1 MFFANISYLL
11 LFIPLIGYVVWYLIK
26 GKSMKPA
33 MKVSTIAPFGR
44 NIKSFR
50 NRILHL
56 PFALRVLTLSMVIIV
71 LARPQSSDSWEESDI
86 EGIDIML
93 ATDVS
98 TSMLAM
104 DLKPNRIEA
113 AKEVA
118 AQFVSSRKNDNIGL
132 TIFAGESFTQCPLTI
147 DHAVMLN
154 MLNAVKCDIALNGII
169 EDGTAIGMGIA
180 NGVSRLKDSKAK
192 SKVIILLTDGS
203 NNSGEISPEAAA
215 EIAKEFG
222 VRIYTIAVGTNSD
235 TAPFPY
241 GDQIINVPVEI
252 DENTLRNIAEITNG
266 KYYRATSKESLS
278 EIYSEIDKLERTKLH
293 ARQFSAYN
301 EEYQIFALIALLSLL
316 FEIVLRNT
324 GSNSGIVHPFG

>member
-26 GKSMKPA
+26 GKSMKSA

-241 GDQIINVPVEI
+241 GDQIVNVPVEI

-324 GSNSGIVHPFG
+324 VLRKIP

>member
-26 GKSMKPA
+26 GKSMKPS
-33 MKVSTIAPFGR
+33 MKVSTINPFGKG
-44 NIKSFR
+44 IKSYR

-56 PFALRVLTLSMVIIV
+56 PFILRILTLSMVIIV
-71 LARPQSSDSWEESDI
+71 LARPQSSDSWEENDI

-113 AKEVA
+113 AKDVA

-222 VRIYTIAVGTNSD
+222 IRIYTIGVGTNSE

-241 GDQIINVPVEI
+241 GDQVVNVPVEI
-252 DENTLRNIAEITNG
+252 DEATLRKIAEITNG

-324 GSNSGIVHPFG
+324 VLRKIP

>member
-56 PFALRVLTLSMVIIV
+56 PFVLLVLTLSMVIIV

-222 VRIYTIAVGTNSD
+222 IRIYTIAVGTNSD

-252 DENTLRNIAEITNG
+252 DENTLKNIAEITNG

-324 GSNSGIVHPFG
+324 VLRKIP

>member
-11 LFIPLIGYVVWYLIK
+11 LFIPLIAYIVWYLVR
-26 GKSMKPA
+26 GKHMEPS
-33 MKVSTIAPFGR
+33 MKVSTVMPFAKG
-44 NIKSFR
+44 IKSYR

-56 PFALRVLTLSMVIIV
+56 PFILRMILFSMVIII

-104 DLKPNRIEA
+104 DLQPNRIEA

-118 AQFVSSRKNDNIGL
+118 ASFVSGRKNDNIGL

-147 DHAVMLN
+147 DHAVLLN
-154 MLNAVKCDIALNGII
+154 MLNAVKCDIALNGVIQ
-169 EDGTAIGMGIA
+169 DGTAIGMGIA

-222 VRIYTIAVGTNSD
+222 IRIYTIAVGTNNS

-241 GDQIINVPVEI
+241 NGTVVNVPVEI
-252 DENTLRNIAEITNG
+252 DETTLKSIADITNG
-266 KYYRATSKESLS
+266 KYYRATSKESLG
-278 EIYSEIDKLERTKLH
+278 EIYNEIDKLERTKLH
-293 ARQFSAYN
+293 AKQFSAYN
-301 EEYQIFALIALLSLL
+301 EEYQVFAIIALLALL
-316 FEIVLRNT
+316 LEIILRNT
-324 GSNSGIVHPFG
+324 VLRKIP

>member
-11 LFIPLIGYVVWYLIK
+11 LFIPLVGYVVWYFIK
-26 GKSMKPA
+26 GKSMKPS
-33 MKVSTIAPFGR
+33 MKVSTTVPFG

-50 NRILHL
+50 NRIIHL
-56 PFALRVLTLSMVIIV
+56 PFVLRVITLSMVILV

-118 AQFVSSRKNDNIGL
+118 AKFVSSRKNDNIGL

-222 VRIYTIAVGTNSD
+222 VRIYTIGVGTNSE

-241 GDQIINVPVEI
+241 GDHIINVPVEI
-252 DENTLRNIAEITNG
+252 DEVTLKKIAEITNG
-266 KYYRATSKESLS
+266 RYFRATSKESLS
-278 EIYSEIDKLERTKLH
+278 EIYAEIDKLERTKLH

-301 EEYQIFALIALLSLL
+301 EEFQIFALIAILSLL
-316 FEIVLRNT
+316 LEIVLRYT
-324 GSNSGIVHPFG
+324 ILRKIP

>member
-1 MFFANISYLL
+1 
-11 LFIPLIGYVVWYLIK
+11 
-26 GKSMKPA
+26 MKPA

-252 DENTLRNIAEITNG
+252 DENTLKNIAEITNG
-266 KYYRATSKESLS
+266 KYYRATSKKSLS

-324 GSNSGIVHPFG
+324 VLRKIP

>member
-11 LFIPLIGYVVWYLIK
+11 LFIPLIGYIVWYFTR
-26 GKSMKPA
+26 GKSMEPS
-33 MKVSTIAPFGR
+33 MKVSTVMPFAGSV
-44 NIKSFR
+44 KSFR
-50 NRILHL
+50 NRIVHL
-56 PFALRVLTLSMVIIV
+56 PFILRVIPLSMVIIV

-118 AQFVSSRKNDNIGL
+118 AQFVNGRKNDNIGL

-147 DHAVMLN
+147 DHAVVLN

-180 NGVSRLKDSKAK
+180 NGVSRLKESKAV

-222 VRIYTIAVGTNSD
+222 VRIYTIGVGTNNE

-241 GDQIINVPVEI
+241 GDQVVNVPVEI
-252 DENTLRNIAEITNG
+252 DETTLKNIAEITNG

-293 ARQFSAYN
+293 ARQFNAYN
-301 EEYQIFALIALLSLL
+301 EEYQIFAIIALLSLL
-316 FEIVLRNT
+316 LEIILRNT
-324 GSNSGIVHPFG
+324 VLRKIP

>member
-11 LFIPLIGYVVWYLIK
+11 LFIPLVGYVVWYFIK
-26 GKSMKPA
+26 GKSMKPS
-33 MKVSTIAPFGR
+33 MKVSTTVPFG

-50 NRILHL
+50 NRIIHL
-56 PFALRVLTLSMVIIV
+56 PFVLRVITLSMVILV
-71 LARPQSSDSWEESDI
+71 LARPQSSDSWEENDI

-118 AQFVSSRKNDNIGL
+118 AKFVSSRKNDNIGL

-222 VRIYTIAVGTNSD
+222 VRIYTIGVGTNSE

-241 GDQIINVPVEI
+241 GDHIINVPVEI
-252 DENTLRNIAEITNG
+252 DEVTLKKIAEITNG
-266 KYYRATSKESLS
+266 RYFRATSKESLS
-278 EIYSEIDKLERTKLH
+278 EIYAEIDKLERTKLH

-301 EEYQIFALIALLSLL
+301 EEFQIFALIAILSLL
-316 FEIVLRNT
+316 LEIVLRYT
-324 GSNSGIVHPFG
+324 ILRKIP

>member
-56 PFALRVLTLSMVIIV
+56 PFALRVLTLSMVIII

-222 VRIYTIAVGTNSD
+222 IRIYTIAVGTNSE

-241 GDQIINVPVEI
+241 GDQIVNVPVEI

-266 KYYRATSKESLS
+266 KYYRATSKESLR

-324 GSNSGIVHPFG
+324 VLRKIP

>member
-1 MFFANISYLL
+1 MFFANISCLL
-11 LFIPLIGYVVWYLIK
+11 LFIPLIGYVVWYLT
-26 GKSMKPA
+26 
-33 MKVSTIAPFGR
+33 KVSTIAPFG
-44 NIKSFR
+44 NGIKSFR

-56 PFALRVLTLSMVIIV
+56 PFVLRILTLSMVIIV

-118 AQFVSSRKNDNIGL
+118 AKFVNSRKNDNIGL
-132 TIFAGESFTQCPLTI
+132 TIFAGESFTQCSLTI

-154 MLNAVKCDIALNGII
+154 MLNAIKCDIALNGII

-222 VRIYTIAVGTNSD
+222 VRIYTIGVGTNSE

-241 GDQIINVPVEI
+241 GDQVVNVPVEI
-252 DENTLRNIAEITNG
+252 DEATLKKIAQITDG
-266 KYYRATSKESLS
+266 KYYRATSKESLG

-301 EEYQIFALIALLSLL
+301 EEYQIFALMALLSLML
-316 FEIVLRNT
+316 EIILRNT
-324 GSNSGIVHPFG
+324 ILRKIP

>member
-56 PFALRVLTLSMVIIV
+56 PFALRILTLSMVIIV

-241 GDQIINVPVEI
+241 GDQVINVPVEI
-252 DENTLRNIAEITNG
+252 DENTLKNIAEITNG

-324 GSNSGIVHPFG
+324 VLRKIP

>member
-71 LARPQSSDSWEESDI
+71 LARPQSSDSWEENDI

-324 GSNSGIVHPFG
+324 VLRKIP

>member
-1 MFFANISYLL
+1 MIFANVISLL
-11 LFIPLIGYVVWYLIK
+11 LFIPLVAYVVWFVLK
-26 GKSMKPA
+26 GRKMEPS
-33 MKVSTIAPFGR
+33 MKVSSTLPFTKETR
-44 NIKSFR
+44 SFR
-50 NRILHL
+50 NRIVHA
-56 PFALRVLTLSMVIIV
+56 PFVLRVITLSMVIIV
-71 LARPQSSDSWEESDI
+71 LARPQSTDNWEESSI

-104 DLKPNRIEA
+104 DLRPNRIEA

-118 AQFVSSRKNDNIGL
+118 ANFVNSRKNDNIGL

-147 DHAVMLN
+147 DHAVVLN
-154 MLNAVKCDIALNGII
+154 MLNSVKCDIAMNGVI

-180 NGVSRLKDSKAK
+180 NAVSRLKESKAK

-222 VRIYTIAVGTNSD
+222 VRIYTIGVGTNNE

-241 GDQIINVPVEI
+241 GGEIINVPVEI
-252 DENTLRNIAEITNG
+252 DEATLMNIAKITNG
-266 KYYRATSKESLS
+266 RYFRATSKESLS
-278 EIYSEIDKLERTKLH
+278 EVYSEIDKLERTILH
-293 ARQFSAYN
+293 AKQFNAYN
-301 EEYQIFALIALLSLL
+301 EEYCIFALIALLTMIL
-316 FEIVLRNT
+316 EVVLRNT
-324 GSNSGIVHPFG
+324 LLRKIP

>member
-241 GDQIINVPVEI
+241 GDQVINVPVEI

-316 FEIVLRNT
+316 LEIVLRNT
-324 GSNSGIVHPFG
+324 VLRKIP

>member
-33 MKVSTIAPFGR
+33 MKVSTIVPFGR

-252 DENTLRNIAEITNG
+252 DENTLKNIAEITNG

-316 FEIVLRNT
+316 FEIVLRYT
-324 GSNSGIVHPFG
+324 VLRKIP

>member
-56 PFALRVLTLSMVIIV
+56 PFVLLVLTLSMVISV

-222 VRIYTIAVGTNSD
+222 IRIYTIAVGTNSD

-252 DENTLRNIAEITNG
+252 DENTLKNIAEITNG
-266 KYYRATSKESLS
+266 KYYSATSKESLS

-316 FEIVLRNT
+316 FEIVLRYT
-324 GSNSGIVHPFG
+324 VLRKIP

>member
-11 LFIPLIGYVVWYLIK
+11 LFIPLVGYVVWYLIK
-26 GKSMKPA
+26 GKSIKPS
-33 MKVSTIAPFGR
+33 MKVSTIAPFG
-44 NIKSFR
+44 NGIKTFR
-50 NRILHL
+50 NRILHF
-56 PFALRVLTLSMVIIV
+56 PFVLRIMTLSMVIMV
-71 LARPQSSDSWEESDI
+71 LARPQSSDSWQENDV

-118 AQFVSSRKNDNIGL
+118 AQFINSRKNDNIGL

-154 MLNAVKCDIALNGII
+154 MLNTVKCDIALNGII

-222 VRIYTIAVGTNSD
+222 VRIYTIGVGTNSD

-241 GDQIINVPVEI
+241 GDQVINVPVEI
-252 DENTLRNIAEITNG
+252 DELTLKKIADITNG

-278 EIYSEIDKLERTKLH
+278 EIYSDIDKLERTKLH
-293 ARQFSAYN
+293 ARQFSAYK
-301 EEYQIFALIALLSLL
+301 ELYQIFALIALLSLL
-316 FEIVLRNT
+316 LEVVLRNT
-324 GSNSGIVHPFG
+324 VLRKIP

>member
-11 LFIPLIGYVVWYLIK
+11 LFIPLVGYVVWYLTK
-26 GKSMKPA
+26 GKGMEPS
-33 MKVSTIAPFGR
+33 MKVSTVLPFAKGV
-44 NIKSFR
+44 KSFR
-50 NRILHL
+50 NRIIHV
-56 PFALRVLTLSMVIIV
+56 PFILRVITLSMIILV

-113 AKEVA
+113 AKEMA
-118 AQFVSSRKNDNIGL
+118 AKFVSSRKNDNIGL

-154 MLNAVKCDIALNGII
+154 MLNAVKCDIALNGVI

-180 NGVSRLKDSKAK
+180 NGVSRLKESKAK

-222 VRIYTIAVGTNSD
+222 VRIYTIGVGTNSE

-241 GDQIINVPVEI
+241 GDQVVNVPVEI
-252 DENTLRNIAEITNG
+252 DETTLKKIADITNG
-266 KYYRATSKESLS
+266 KYFRATSKESLG

-293 ARQFSAYN
+293 ARQFSAYE
-301 EEYQIFALIALLSLL
+301 EEYHIFAIIAMLSLL
-316 FEIVLRNT
+316 LEIVLRNT
-324 GSNSGIVHPFG
+324 VLRKIP

>member
-11 LFIPLIGYVVWYLIK
+11 LFIPLIGYIVWYLIK
-26 GKSMKPA
+26 GKSIKPS
-33 MKVSTIAPFGR
+33 MKVSTIAPFG
-44 NIKSFR
+44 NGIKSFR

-56 PFALRVLTLSMVIIV
+56 PFILRMLTLSMVILV
-71 LARPQSSDSWEESDI
+71 LARPQSSDSWEENDI

-113 AKEVA
+113 AKDVA

-222 VRIYTIAVGTNSD
+222 VRIYTIGVGTNSE
-235 TAPFPY
+235 TAPYPY
-241 GDQIINVPVEI
+241 GDQVVNVPVEI
-252 DENTLRNIAEITNG
+252 DEATLRKIAEITNG

-293 ARQFSAYN
+293 ARQFSAHN

-316 FEIVLRNT
+316 LEIVLRNT
-324 GSNSGIVHPFG
+324 VLRKIP

>member
-252 DENTLRNIAEITNG
+252 DEKTLKNIAEITNG

-324 GSNSGIVHPFG
+324 VLRKIP

>member
-11 LFIPLIGYVVWYLIK
+11 LFIPLVGYVVWYLIK
-26 GKSMKPA
+26 GKSIKPS
-33 MKVSTIAPFGR
+33 MKVSTIAPFG
-44 NIKSFR
+44 NGIKTFR
-50 NRILHL
+50 NRILHF
-56 PFALRVLTLSMVIIV
+56 PFVLRIMTLSMVIMV
-71 LARPQSSDSWEESDI
+71 LARPQSSDSWQENDV

-118 AQFVSSRKNDNIGL
+118 AQFINSRKNDNIGL

-154 MLNAVKCDIALNGII
+154 MLNTVKCDIALNGII

-222 VRIYTIAVGTNSD
+222 VRIYTIGVGTNSD

-241 GDQIINVPVEI
+241 GDQVINVPVEI
-252 DENTLRNIAEITNG
+252 DELTLKKIADITNG
-266 KYYRATSKESLS
+266 KYYRATSKESLG

-316 FEIVLRNT
+316 LEIVLRNT
-324 GSNSGIVHPFG
+324 VLRKIP

>member
-1 MFFANISYLL
+1 MIFANVISLL
-11 LFIPLIGYVVWYLIK
+11 LFIPLVAYVVWFVLK
-26 GKSMKPA
+26 GRKMEPS
-33 MKVSTIAPFGR
+33 MKVSSTLPFTKETR
-44 NIKSFR
+44 SFR
-50 NRILHL
+50 NRIVHA
-56 PFALRVLTLSMVIIV
+56 PFVLRVITLSMIIIV
-71 LARPQSSDSWEESDI
+71 LARPQSTDNWEESSI

-104 DLKPNRIEA
+104 DLRPNRIEA

-118 AQFVSSRKNDNIGL
+118 ANFVNSRKNDNIGL

-147 DHAVMLN
+147 DHAVVLN
-154 MLNAVKCDIALNGII
+154 MLNSVKCDIAMNGVI

-180 NGVSRLKDSKAK
+180 NAVSRLKESKAK

-222 VRIYTIAVGTNSD
+222 VRIYTIGVGTNNE

-241 GDQIINVPVEI
+241 GGEIINVPVEI
-252 DENTLRNIAEITNG
+252 DEATLMNIAKITNG
-266 KYYRATSKESLS
+266 RYFRATSKESLG
-278 EIYSEIDKLERTKLH
+278 EVYSEIDKLERTILH
-293 ARQFSAYN
+293 AKQFNAYN
-301 EEYQIFALIALLSLL
+301 EEYCIFALIALLTMIL
-316 FEIVLRNT
+316 EVVLRNT
-324 GSNSGIVHPFG
+324 LLRKIP

>member
-56 PFALRVLTLSMVIIV
+56 PFVLRVLTLSMVIIV

-118 AQFVSSRKNDNIGL
+118 SQFVSSRKNDNIGL

-324 GSNSGIVHPFG
+324 VLRKIP

>member
-56 PFALRVLTLSMVIIV
+56 PFALRILTLSMVIIV

-252 DENTLRNIAEITNG
+252 DENTLKNIAEITNG

-316 FEIVLRNT
+316 FEIVLRYT
-324 GSNSGIVHPFG
+324 VLRKIP

>member
-11 LFIPLIGYVVWYLIK
+11 LFIPLVGYVVWYFIK
-26 GKSMKPA
+26 GKSMKPS
-33 MKVSTIAPFGR
+33 MKVSTIAPFGKD
-44 NIKSFR
+44 IKSFR
-50 NRILHL
+50 NRLLHIPFIL
-56 PFALRVLTLSMVIIV
+56 RILTLSMVIIV

-118 AQFVSSRKNDNIGL
+118 AEFVSSRKNDNIGL

-222 VRIYTIAVGTNSD
+222 IRIYTIGVGTNSE

-241 GDQIINVPVEI
+241 GDQVVNVPVEI
-252 DENTLRNIAEITNG
+252 DEATLKKIAEITNG

-301 EEYQIFALIALLSLL
+301 EEYQVFALIAFLSLL
-316 FEIVLRNT
+316 LDIILRNT
-324 GSNSGIVHPFG
+324 VLRKIP

>member
-11 LFIPLIGYVVWYLIK
+11 LFIPLVGYVVWYLTR
-26 GKSMKPA
+26 GRRMEPS
-33 MKVSTIAPFGR
+33 MKVSAVLPFG
-44 NIKSFR
+44 KGLTSYK

-56 PFALRVLTLSMVIIV
+56 PFVLRVITLSMVIIV
-71 LARPQSSDSWEESDI
+71 LARPQSSDSWEESDV

-118 AQFVSSRKNDNIGL
+118 AKFVNGRKNDNIGL

-154 MLNAVKCDIALNGII
+154 MLNAVKCDIALNGVI

-180 NGVSRLKDSKAK
+180 NGVSRLKESKAV

-222 VRIYTIAVGTNSD
+222 IRIYTIGVGTNSE

-241 GDQIINVPVEI
+241 GDEVVNVPVEI
-252 DENTLRNIAEITNG
+252 DEATLRKIAEITNG
-266 KYYRATSKESLS
+266 KYYRATSKESLA
-278 EIYSEIDKLERTKLH
+278 EIYGEIDKLERTKLH
-293 ARQFSAYN
+293 AKQFSAYH
-301 EEYQIFALIALLSLL
+301 EKYQIFALIAMLSLL
-316 FEIVLRNT
+316 LEIMLRNT
-324 GSNSGIVHPFG
+324 VLRKIP